1 MPANVQPETAAA
13 QREQWLA
20 LLHELTD
27 QVAAWA
33 EAQRWSIDRGTKE
46 IDETTLGIYTAPTLR
61 IRAPGGELHLD
72 PVALA
77 VRGAEGRVDLE
88 AWPTLNRVRLIRR
101 GGQWQVLTD
110 SNVRLREPWGPE
122 LFVRLAHELQGR
134 S

>member
-1 MPANVQPETAAA
+1 MPANVQPEPAAA

-61 IRAPGGELHLD
+61 IRAQVVNCTWIPSPWQCAG
-72 PVALA
+72 PRA
-77 VRGAEGRVDLE
+77 VSIL
-88 AWPTLNRVRLIRR
+88 RR
-101 GGQWQVLTD
+101 G
-110 SNVRLREPWGPE
+110 P
-122 LFVRLAHELQGR
+122 R
-134 S
+134 STASG